1 MVAVDKDCN
10 MASHAQASSLLSH
23 ETAQSISQL
32 LSQLWSSGGLTANK
46 AAPLLSAVPALKT
59 LLQPIA
65 AGVVSDTAGEVHE
78 THNAYCLSMP
88 LLNAYNELSQLG
100 EWQLALLGLNPEVRA
115 HWLNLAA
122 ARCREAGAMNDPQV
136 LVKLIQQLGNASE
149 WVLAQLEKADAHPQL
164 IAGPL
169 SQLERDLLGHSLND
183 NAAIPALCRLLRACF
198 TLYTLSEQT
207 QVLTPIQLIDN
218 TAKQLASN
226 WCRGRLLALPESLLS
241 EFNLKQPIK
250 SPLKPHAD
258 WLLVSQPVNTE
269 ATYIEHFAQQPWW
282 FLLSL
287 LSFVQDAWA
296 AEQRGGLLLTLP
308 AGQNA
313 FAPSQVNVA
322 VQGIDGDEVN
332 LGSLAEFLV
341 QLLNELNIAL
351 YPALTNSAEGT
362 QQLNRALSS
371 FITELLAKKIW
382 QFTEAGRGEPGHYRI
397 HPEFSDACYSLPLAP
412 LFGYK
417 SQHLQQT
424 IKQLAQASYTNKKN
438 ARAGNRINLEGF
450 L

>member
-1 MVAVDKDCN
+1 MVAVDKDSN

-23 ETAQSISQL
+23 EAAQGCYEL
-32 LSQLWSSGGLTANK
+32 LSQLWFSGGLAASKTAVLL
-46 AAPLLSAVPALKT
+46 AAIPALKK

-65 AGVVSDTAGEVHE
+65 AGAVGDTAGDINE
-78 THNAYCLSMP
+78 TNNAYCLSAH

-122 ARCREAGAMNDPQV
+122 ARCREAGAMSDPQV

-183 NAAIPALCRLLRACF
+183 NAAIPALCRILRACF
-198 TLYTLSEQT
+198 KLHALSEQT
-207 QVLTPIQLIDN
+207 EALTPIQPIDN
-218 TAKQLASN
+218 TAKQLANN
-226 WCRGRLLALPESLLS
+226 WCSGRLLALPESLLS

-250 SPLKPHAD
+250 PPLKPSAD

-269 ATYIEHFAQQPWW
+269 ATYIQHFAQQPWW

-287 LSFVQDAWA
+287 ISFVQDAWA

-313 FAPSQVNVA
+313 FAPSQVNVV
-322 VQGIDGDEVN
+322 VQGIDGDEVS
-332 LGSLAEFLV
+332 LGGMAEFLLS
-341 QLLNELNIAL
+341 LLGELNIAL
-351 YPALTNSAEGT
+351 YPALTDSSEGI
-362 QQLNRALSS
+362 QQLNRGLSPV
-371 FITELLAKKIW
+371 IGNLLAKKIW
-382 QFTEAGRGEPGHYRI
+382 QFLEAGRGEPGQYRI

-417 SQHLQQT
+417 SQHLQQA
-424 IKQLAQASYTNKKN
+424 IKQLAQASYAYQKGVS
-438 ARAGNRINLEGF
+438 AANRIHN
-450 L
+450 

>member
-1 MVAVDKDCN
+1 MVASTQV
-10 MASHAQASSLLSH
+10 SSPLSH
-23 ETAQSISQL
+23 EAAQSISQL
-32 LSQLWSSGGLTANK
+32 LNRLWTCGGLTANK
-46 AAPLLSAVPALKT
+46 AASLLIAVPALKK

-65 AGVVSDTAGEVHE
+65 AGAVGDTAGDANEKN
-78 THNAYCLSMP
+78 NAYCLSAP

-115 HWLNLAA
+115 HWINLAA
-122 ARCREAGAMNDPQV
+122 ARCREAGAMSDPQV
-136 LVKLIQQLGNASE
+136 LVKLIQQLGNASA
-149 WVLAQLEKADAHPQL
+149 WVLAQLERADARPQL

-169 SQLERDLLGHSLND
+169 SQLERDLLRHSLND

-198 TLYTLSEQT
+198 TLHTLSEQT
-207 QVLTPIQLIDN
+207 EILAPIQLIDN

-226 WCRGRLLALPESLLS
+226 WCRGRLLTLPESLLN

-250 SPLKPHAD
+250 PPIKPSAD
-258 WLLVSQPVNTE
+258 WLLVAQLVN

-313 FAPSQVNVA
+313 FAPSQINVA

-341 QLLNELNIAL
+341 HLLSELNIAL
-351 YPALTNSAEGT
+351 YPALTDSAEDI
-362 QQLNRALSS
+362 QRLNRAISS
-371 FITELLAKKIW
+371 IVADLLAKKIW
-382 QFTEAGRGEPGHYRI
+382 QFFEAGRGEPGHYRI

-417 SQHLQQT
+417 SQYLQQA
-424 IKQLAQASYTNKKN
+424 IKQLAQSNYANKK
-438 ARAGNRINLEGF
+438 RAGTANRINN
-450 L
+450 